1 MSIDIREQLGIKGRF
16 HLQAFDA
23 NGELYDEVDED
34 NVILDVGLASLAA
47 ALLLPAAPYAAA
59 DPSNNAFYAIQIGD
73 DGALATDP
81 MVPKV
86 VDPAVT
92 TGMFHELGARVGGD
106 PDFSSSAVVG
116 TVPGLT
122 NAVRC
127 QQTFLETSYAAGDF
141 LDATKQ
147 YLNEAMLFLGK
158 DDDASA
164 AWLPFA
170 MRTFKSIPF
179 GPADAV
185 SVLIRWTFEFQRGT
199 V

>member
-1 MSIDIREQLGIKGRF
+1 MSIDFREQLGIKGHF
-16 HLQAFDA
+16 HLQAFDKD
-23 NGELYDEVDED
+23 GELVDEVDED
-34 NVILDVGLASLAA
+34 NVILNIGLSALADALVLPVA
-47 ALLLPAAPYAAA
+47 AGTVS
-59 DPSNNAFYAIQIGD
+59 DDTFYAMQIGD

-86 VDPAVT
+86 IDPAT
-92 TGMFHELGARVGGD
+92 TTTMFHELGTRTGGVGV
-106 PDFSSSAVVG
+106 FSSTAVVG
-116 TVPGLT
+116 TIPGVA

-127 QQTFLETSYAAGDF
+127 QQTFAEVMYNPADF

-147 YLNEAMLFLGK
+147 YINEAMLFLGK
-158 DDDASA
+158 SA
-164 AWLPFA
+164 DLSSAWKPFA

-185 SVLIRWTFEFQRGT
+185 TVLIRWTFEIQRGT